1 MKIALSI
8 LGLALVSL
16 FNASAQVLIV
26 QLSLEQDQFLP
37 GETLPV
43 KVQVVN
49 NSGQTLHLGAD
60 SKWLTFSVE
69 SVGNDFV
76 VMKNADPP
84 VVGAFDLGSS
94 EMATKRVDLAPYFV
108 MNREG
113 RYRVVATVHI
123 PEWGTDV
130 ASLPKEFDVID
141 GAQLWSQ
148 DFGVPIPAGVSNQ
161 PPVVRKYILEEANYL
176 REQLRMYVLVSDQ
189 SGARILKVSAIGP
202 MVSFSR
208 PEAQLDRASNLH
220 VIYQSGA
227 QSFIYSVVNPDGV
240 ITQQEIYDYYNT
252 RPHLAVSDAGD
263 IVEQG
268 GVRRVR
274 PGELPAVKSP
284 DQLPAVNQPGEVP
297 PTPAPAPA
305 KP

>member
-16 FNASAQVLIV
+16 FSAPAQVVTV

-37 GETLPV
+37 GETLPLTIRV
-43 KVQVVN
+43 FN
-49 NSGQTLHLGAD
+49 NSGQSLHLGAD
-60 SKWLTFSVE
+60 ANWLKFSVE
-69 SVGNDFV
+69 SKDDSFV
-76 VMKNADPP
+76 VMKNGDPP

-94 EMATKRVDLAPYFV
+94 EVATKRVDLAPYFV
-108 MNREG
+108 MTHAG

-123 PEWGTDV
+123 PEWGTDL

-141 GAQLWSQ
+141 GARLWSQ
-148 DFGVPIPAGVSNQ
+148 DFGVPAPAGATNQ
-161 PPVVRKYILEEANYL
+161 LPVVRKYILEEANYL
-176 REQLRMYVLVSDQ
+176 RQQLRMYVLVSDQ

-208 PEAQLDRASNLH
+208 PEAQLDHASNLH

-227 QSFIYSVVNPDGV
+227 QSFIYSVVNPDGN
-240 ITQQEIYDYYNT
+240 ITQQELYDYLGT
-252 RPHLAVSDAGD
+252 RPRLGVNDAGD
-263 IVEQG
+263 IVVQG
-268 GVRRVR
+268 GVRRV
-274 PGELPAVKSP
+274 KS
-284 DQLPAVNQPGEVP
+284 GEVP
-297 PTPAPAPA
+297 VVKQPDELPPPPAPA

>member
-16 FNASAQVLIV
+16 FSAPAQVVTV

-37 GETLPV
+37 GETLPLTIRV
-43 KVQVVN
+43 FN
-49 NSGQTLHLGAD
+49 NSGQSLHLGAD
-60 SKWLTFSVE
+60 ANWLKFSVE
-69 SVGNDFV
+69 SKDDSFV
-76 VMKNADPP
+76 VMKNGDPP

-94 EMATKRVDLAPYFV
+94 EVATKRVDLAPYFV
-108 MNREG
+108 MTHAG

-123 PEWGTDV
+123 PEWGTDL

-141 GAQLWSQ
+141 GARLWSQ
-148 DFGVPIPAGVSNQ
+148 DFGVPAPAGATNQ
-161 PPVVRKYILEEANYL
+161 LPVVRKYILEEANYL
-176 REQLRMYVLVSDQ
+176 RQQLRLYVLVSDQ

-227 QSFIYSVVNPDGV
+227 HSFIYSVVNPDGS
-240 ITQQEIYDYYNT
+240 ITRQEIYDYLTT
-252 RPHLAVSDAGD
+252 RPRLAVNDAGD

-268 GVRRVR
+268 GVRRVK
-274 PGELPAVKSP
+274 PGELPAMKAP
-284 DQLPAVNQPGEVP
+284 DELP